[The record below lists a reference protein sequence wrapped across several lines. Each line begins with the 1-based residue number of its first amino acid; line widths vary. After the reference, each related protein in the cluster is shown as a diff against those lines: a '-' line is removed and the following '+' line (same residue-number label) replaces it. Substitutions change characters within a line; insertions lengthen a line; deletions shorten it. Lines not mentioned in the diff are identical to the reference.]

1 MLPREQIMNKVGGE
15 GWHSGPLVSTLEGY
29 VTEAENHGR
38 DDILNVLF
46 VIG

>member
-1 MLPREQIMNKVGGE
+1 MHKMSGE
-15 GWHSGPLVSTLEGY
+15 GWHGGPLVSTLEGY

-38 DDILNVLF
+38 DNILFMVF